1 MQIFRV
7 RHKKYTGNFNGPD
20 EMTCVINEVFTERV
34 LRETDK
40 IVRIATVTFEE
51 LVIFIIL
58 HHHTLIWIFLDVY
71 LIELMLNNR
80 CRSAKLQSYQV
91 IPNHPNP

>member
-7 RHKKYTGNFNGPD
+7 RHQKYTGNLNGPD
-20 EMTCVINEVFTERV
+20 KMTCVTNEIFTERE

-40 IVRIATVTFEE
+40 IVRTATVKFEE

-58 HHHTLIWIFLDVY
+58 
-71 LIELMLNNR
+71 
-80 CRSAKLQSYQV
+80 
-91 IPNHPNP
+91 

>member
-7 RHKKYTGNFNGPD
+7 RHQKYTGNLNGPD
-20 EMTCVINEVFTERV
+20 ETTCVTNEIFTERV

-40 IVRIATVTFEE
+40 IVRTATVKFEE

-58 HHHTLIWIFLDVY
+58 
-71 LIELMLNNR
+71 
-80 CRSAKLQSYQV
+80 
-91 IPNHPNP
+91 